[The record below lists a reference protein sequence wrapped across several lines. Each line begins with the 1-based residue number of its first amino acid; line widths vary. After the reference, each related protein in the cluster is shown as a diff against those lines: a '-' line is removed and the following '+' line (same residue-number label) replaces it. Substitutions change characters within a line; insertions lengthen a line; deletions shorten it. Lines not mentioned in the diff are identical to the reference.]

1 MDAHH
6 LDFAWPRGRC
16 LICGNALPRAEYLGL
31 LGRQFGR
38 SHYAVWF
45 SSLLRRKK
53 SFAIIFHGVTE
64 MGESISLAKWSHAR
78 LHPAP
83 EQQVQMSPLGR
94 SRIMKAKAIG

>member
-38 SHYAVWF
+38 LITRFGLAVCCGE
-45 SSLLRRKK
+45 KK
-53 SFAIIFHGVTE
+53 SSAIIFHGVTE